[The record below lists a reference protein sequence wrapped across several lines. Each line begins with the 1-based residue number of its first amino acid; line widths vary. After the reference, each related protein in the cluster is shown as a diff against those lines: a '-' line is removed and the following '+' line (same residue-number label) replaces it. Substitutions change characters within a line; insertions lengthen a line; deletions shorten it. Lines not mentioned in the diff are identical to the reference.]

1 MTHFLGL
8 HIVQLIL
15 FFSGPLVVSH
25 TQLLICAIKMQVRLS
40 QSEEGVRQEQNENY
54 FHQFF
59 LTADL
64 DSPLILLIFQPQRAS
79 VFPEYSL
86 DF

>member
-1 MTHFLGL
+1 
-8 HIVQLIL
+8 
-15 FFSGPLVVSH
+15 
-25 TQLLICAIKMQVRLS
+25 MQVRLS

-64 DSPLILLIFQPQRAS
+64 DSPLILLIFQSQRAS

-86 DF
+86 DFWWISSAHIYLLPHQVPLMKEPGDAT